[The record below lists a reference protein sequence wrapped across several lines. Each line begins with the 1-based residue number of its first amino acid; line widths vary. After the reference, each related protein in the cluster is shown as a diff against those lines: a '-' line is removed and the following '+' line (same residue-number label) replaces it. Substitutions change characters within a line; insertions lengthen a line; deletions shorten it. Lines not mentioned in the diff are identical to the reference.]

1 MKIRQFIS
9 ELKRRKVFR
18 VASVYV
24 VTAWLLIEIAATTFP
39 MFEFPDWTAR
49 FVVILSIIGFPIA
62 LSLAWAYE
70 VKAETNPENKK
81 EEEDN
86 EEEKKIWVFR
96 WQTPVIVIMIGIIGF
111 LVWNSRQQRANSTNI
126 LPESVRSE
134 KVAVAVFN
142 NFTNDPNL
150 DAFGSMASEWIASG
164 LRELKIRTS
173 SPEMMRKCKENVG
186 ILPNNPSGKVSLLE
200 LTNAQYVVTGS
211 YYQKGDSLQITS
223 RLESTETGD
232 IIYEFPTLWGKKS
245 QKEDLI
251 IEIRE
256 KLKGFW
262 DIKMRRKLSI
272 INPPKYE
279 AYQAFLECSVLDPDC
294 FEKVL
299 TLDSTFLLA
308 RTYLAFTYQLYEQ
321 DSLYR
326 ATATYLKQ
334 QWSKCTEFEKNYFI
348 FAESSKR
355 GDYEAALN
363 AINKNFQLDPNDLGI
378 IHMSAYAFL
387 FVNQPLAAVNR
398 YKVVFDKHE
407 IYKDQISSNM
417 YNGYYYALNRL
428 GRQKEVIEFD
438 EKLQESQHNQK
449 EVIRALM
456 LEKNLPELRNRIE
469 NIPQGEYLEYAFMF
483 NAIFPSDSNNI
494 FKELVRNNFTIYK
507 DPAKTLDYLFW
518 TNIRGLK
525 NYESK
530 AFAHYVLSEWEQ
542 TEKILLGLRNM
553 DWKTYS
559 KGFKNNTGPKY
570 LPYRHNV
577 DWYMS
582 VWIEGLLGCTYARQG
597 RMNLAHAQ
605 IEKLGTF
612 SQFYP
617 KVVNRFHK
625 GVISYSKAR
634 IYAILGEKDKSVS
647 FLTKSMEEGRVID
660 WGSFVYDWDL
670 ANLKGYEPYES
681 LVKPQ

>member
-39 MFEFPDWTAR
+39 MFEFPDWTPR
-49 FVVILSIIGFPIA
+49 FVVILSILGFPIA

-81 EEEDN
+81 EEE
-86 EEEKKIWVFR
+86 EKTIRVFR

-111 LVWNSRQQRANSTNI
+111 LVWNNRQQRANSTNI

-186 ILPNNPSGKVSLLE
+186 ILPNNPSGKVSLFE
-200 LTNAQYVVTGS
+200 LTGAQYVVTGS

-232 IIYEFPTLWGKKS
+232 IIYEFPTFWGKKS

-262 DIKMRRKLSI
+262 DIKKRRKLSI

-279 AYQAFLECSVLDPDC
+279 AYQAFLECHILDPDC

-299 TLDSTFLLA
+299 TIDSTFLLA
-308 RTYLAFTYQLYEQ
+308 RTYLAYTAQLFEK
-321 DSLYR
+321 DSLYH
-326 ATATYLKQ
+326 ATATYVKQ
-334 QWSKCTEFEKNYFI
+334 QWSRCTEFEKNYFI
-348 FAESSKR
+348 FAESSKK
-355 GDYEAALN
+355 GDFEAAQN

-378 IHMSAYAFL
+378 LHLSAYAYL
-387 FVNQPLAAVNR
+387 LVNKPLAAVNR
-398 YKVVFDKHE
+398 YKTVFDQHE
-407 IYKDQISSNM
+407 IYKSQLFSNM
-417 YNGYYYALNRL
+417 YNAYYYALNRL
-428 GRQKEVIEFD
+428 GRQKEVIEF
-438 EKLQESQHNQK
+438 EQKFQKSQNNSV
-449 EVIRALM
+449 EVIRAYL
-456 LEKNLPELRNRIE
+456 LENNLSELRNRIE
-469 NIPQGEYLEYAFMF
+469 YIPQGEYLEYAYMF

-494 FKELVRNNFTIYK
+494 FKELLRNNLTIYK
-507 DPAKTLDYLFW
+507 DPAKTLDYLLW

-525 NYESK
+525 NYKSK
-530 AFAHYVLSEWEQ
+530 AFAHYVLNEWEQ
-542 TEKILLGLRNM
+542 TEEILLGLRNM

-559 KGFKNNTGPKY
+559 KEIINFDVPT
-570 LPYRHNV
+570 YRHNV

-582 VWIEGLLGCTYARQG
+582 VWLEGLLGCTYARQG

-605 IEKLGTF
+605 IEKLESF

-625 GVISYSKAR
+625 GVISYWKAR
-634 IYAILGEKDKSVS
+634 IYAILGEKDKSVA
-647 FLTKSMEEGRVID
+647 FLTKSMKEGRRID
-660 WGSFVYDWDL
+660 FGSFVYDWDL
-670 ANLKGYEPYES
+670 ENLKGYEPYES

>member
-9 ELKRRKVFR
+9 ELKHRKVFR

-39 MFEFPDWTAR
+39 MFEFPDWTPR

-81 EEEDN
+81 EEE
-86 EEEKKIWVFR
+86 EKKIRVFR

-232 IIYEFPTLWGKKS
+232 IIYEFPTFWGKKS

-262 DIKMRRKLSI
+262 DIKMRSKLSI

-279 AYQAFLECSVLDPDC
+279 AYQAFLECWMLDSEC

-299 TLDSTFLLA
+299 TIDSTFLLA
-308 RTYLAFTYQLYEQ
+308 RTYLAYTSQLYEK
-321 DSLYR
+321 DSLYH
-326 ATATYLKQ
+326 ATATYVKQ

-348 FAESSKR
+348 YAESSKR
-355 GDYEAALN
+355 GDYEAAQN
-363 AINKNFQLDPNDLGI
+363 AINKNFHLDPKDLGI
-378 IHMSAYAFL
+378 IHMSAYAYL
-387 FVNQPLAAVNR
+387 MVNRPLATVNR
-398 YKVVFDKHE
+398 YKTVLDQHE
-407 IYKDQISSNM
+407 IYKDQISSNS
-417 YNGYYYALNRL
+417 YNAYFYALNRL

-438 EKLQESQHNQK
+438 EKLQESQRNQT

-469 NIPQGEYLEYAFMF
+469 YISEYRFLEYAFMF
-483 NAIFPSDSNNI
+483 NAIFPSDSINI
-494 FKELVRNNFTIYK
+494 FKELVRNNFNIYK
-507 DPAKTLDYLFW
+507 DPAKNWGYLFW
-518 TNIRGLK
+518 ANIRGLK

-530 AFAHYVLSEWEQ
+530 AFAHYVLNEWEQ
-542 TEKILLGLRNM
+542 TEEILLGLRDM

-559 KGFKNNTGPKY
+559 EGIENISNN
-570 LPYRHNV
+570 LPYRYNI

-582 VWIEGLLGCTYARQG
+582 VWVEGLLGCTYARQG
-597 RMNLAHAQ
+597 RMNLANTQ
-605 IEKLGTF
+605 IEKLDSF

-617 KVVNRFHK
+617 EVVNRFHK
-625 GVISYSKAR
+625 GVISYWKAR

-647 FLTKSMEEGRVID
+647 FLTKSMEEGRRID

-670 ANLKGYEPYES
+670 ENLKEYEPYES
-681 LVKPQ
+681 LVNPHK

>member
-24 VTAWLLIEIAATTFP
+24 VTAWLLIEIAVTTFP
-39 MFEFPDWTAR
+39 MFDFPEWTPR
-49 FVVILSIIGFPIA
+49 FLVILSIIGFPIA

-70 VKAETNPENKK
+70 VKAETKPENKK

-86 EEEKKIWVFR
+86 EEEKTIRVLR

-111 LVWNSRQQRANSTNI
+111 LVWNNRQQGANSTNI
-126 LPESVRSE
+126 LPESVRGE

-142 NFTNDPNL
+142 NFTNDPYL
-150 DAFGSMASEWIASG
+150 DAYGSMASEWIASG
-164 LRELKIRTS
+164 LRELKIKTS

-186 ILPNNPSGKVSLLE
+186 ILPNDPNGKVSLLE
-200 LTNAQYVVTGS
+200 LTNAQYVVTGD
-211 YYQKGDSLQITS
+211 YYQKGDSLQIIS

-232 IIYEFPTLWGKKS
+232 IIYEFPTFWGKKS

-262 DIKMRRKLSI
+262 DIKMRSKLSI

-279 AYQAFLECSVLDPDC
+279 AYQAFVECDILDSYC

-299 TLDSTFLLA
+299 TIDSTFLLA
-308 RTYLAFTYQLYEQ
+308 RTYLAYNSQLFEK
-321 DSLYR
+321 DSLYH
-326 ATATYLKQ
+326 ASATYVKQ
-334 QWSKCTEFEKNYFI
+334 QWSKCTEYEKNFFI
-348 FAESSKR
+348 FAESSHR
-355 GDYEAALN
+355 EDYEAAVN
-363 AINKNFQLDPNDLGI
+363 AINKNFHLDPNDLGI
-378 IHMSAYAFL
+378 IHFSAYAYIIA
-387 FVNQPLAAVNR
+387 NRPLEAVNR
-398 YKVVFDKHE
+398 YKTVFDQYE
-407 IYKDQISSNM
+407 IYKDQISSNS
-417 YNGYYYALNRL
+417 YNAYFYALNRI
-428 GRQKEVIEFD
+428 GRQKEVLEFD
-438 EKLQESQHNQK
+438 EKLQESQHNRK

-456 LEKNLPELRNRIE
+456 LEKNLPELYNRIE
-469 NIPQGEYLEYAFMF
+469 NIPQSEFLEYAVMF

-494 FKELVRNNFTIYK
+494 FKEEVRNNFTIYE
-507 DPAKTLDYLFW
+507 DPAMNWDYLFW

-525 NYESK
+525 NYKSK
-530 AFAHYVLSEWEQ
+530 AFAHYVLNEWGQ
-542 TEKILLGLRNM
+542 TEEILLGLRDM

-559 KGFKNNTGPKY
+559 EGIENNSNN
-570 LPYRHNV
+570 LPYRHNI

-582 VWIEGLLGCTYARQG
+582 VWVEGLLACTYARQG
-597 RMNLAHAQ
+597 SMNLAHAQ
-605 IEKLGTF
+605 IEKLDSF

-617 KVVNRFHK
+617 EVVNRFHK
-625 GVISYSKAR
+625 GVISYWKAR

-647 FLTKSMEEGRVID
+647 FLTKSMEEGRCID

-670 ANLKGYEPYES
+670 ENLKGYEPYES
-681 LVKPQ
+681 LVKPR